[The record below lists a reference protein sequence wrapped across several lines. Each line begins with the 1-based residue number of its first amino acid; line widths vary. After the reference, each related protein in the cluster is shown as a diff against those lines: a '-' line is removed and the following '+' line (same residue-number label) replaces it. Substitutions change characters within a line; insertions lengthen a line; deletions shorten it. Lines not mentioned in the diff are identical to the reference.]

1 MVSPQFS
8 MIELIGA
15 EAASTESN
23 YQFTAGL
30 RRAAEVFDELPSAM
44 RTARRWLV
52 WKEVPTP
59 GKKPRKVPYYADGA
73 PRGSG
78 SELDSPEDVQRLVSF
93 DEAIQAL
100 SSGRFSGLGFAL
112 GPDGLGSHWQG
123 IDLDD
128 LPDRPELEHLA
139 KDLPG
144 YTEKSPSGRGV
155 HAIGY
160 GPPFAAIGSN
170 GKGIEAYS
178 SGRFF
183 TVTCDSAG
191 IGEPVDLSDFVEQR
205 LRPIHRLSGVA
216 HLDVVHEVV
225 DERVRHELRSAL
237 MFMRS
242 DDRELWIRM
251 GHALKPL
258 GDVGR
263 GLWLEWSS
271 TSDKFEQSDAAKTWD
286 SFNPS
291 KTDHRAVFAEAQ
303 RRGWPNP
310 MSSQAAAVAAESAI
324 DATPLLSG
332 AISATSMFGHS
343 PDLNNALV
351 DLTVSVSPDD
361 KHPHVIDKIIPAG
374 EVTLLSGHG
383 GGGKSFVSLLMLVH
397 VALGR
402 AFCGL
407 ATSRVP
413 VMFFSAEDDAA
424 EIRRRLAR
432 ICKVMDINQ
441 HELVDCLH
449 VVDASE
455 MDPTLFTIDQK
466 GKGAETPGLCAL
478 SSLIQELD
486 VGLVVIDNASD
497 VFDGDEVNRRQVR
510 AFIRELRQRLARPDR
525 AVLLLSHVSKAS
537 VVNRRAGVDTSE
549 DYSGS
554 TAWHNSARSRLSLT
568 PQNGGRIR
576 IEHLKANKGSRAEPL
591 NLEWLDGV
599 PLPQGEHPG
608 TGMAEALQR
617 DFERKQDEDFKEVIV
632 SIIHDFDRRGER
644 VPTAMKGA
652 RTAHTA
658 LSASVNPVYPK
669 SLELGRFNRL
679 VRELEHEGRV
689 FRTQVYTPNRK
700 WVDCFTCSR
709 VIVESA
715 PNSSAQPV
723 QAAVATLAQPLSA
736 FNEAPH
742 SARAQSPHP

>member
-8 MIELIGA
+8 MIEPIGA
-15 EAASTESN
+15 TAASN
-23 YQFTAGL
+23 AGNCQLTAGL
-30 RRAAEVFDELPSAM
+30 RRASESYDDLPSSM

-52 WKEVPTP
+52 WKEVPVP
-59 GKKPRKVPYYADGA
+59 DKKPRKVPFYADGT

-78 SELDSPEDVQRLVSF
+78 CELDSAEDMQRLVGF
-93 DEAIQAL
+93 DEALQTL
-100 SSGRFSGLGFAL
+100 SRGQFSGLGFAL
-112 GPDGLGSHWQG
+112 GPDDRGSCWQG

-160 GPPFAAIGSN
+160 GPPFAAIGST
-170 GKGIEAYS
+170 GAGIEAYS

-205 LRPIHRLSGVA
+205 LRPLHRLGGMT
-216 HLDVVHEVV
+216 HLDVVHEFV

-258 GDVGR
+258 GDIGR

-286 SFNPS
+286 TFKPS

-310 MSSQAAAVAAESAI
+310 MSSQAAAVAAESAV
-324 DATPLLSG
+324 DAMRATPLLSG
-332 AISATSMFGHS
+332 AISATSMLGHS

-402 AFCGL
+402 TFCGL

-413 VMFFSAEDDAA
+413 VLFFSAEDDAA

-432 ICKVMDINQ
+432 ICKVMNIN
-441 HELVDCLH
+441 
-449 VVDASE
+449 
-455 MDPTLFTIDQK
+455 
-466 GKGAETPGLCAL
+466 
-478 SSLIQELD
+478 
-486 VGLVVIDNASD
+486 
-497 VFDGDEVNRRQVR
+497 
-510 AFIRELRQRLARPDR
+510 
-525 AVLLLSHVSKAS
+525 
-537 VVNRRAGVDTSE
+537 
-549 DYSGS
+549 
-554 TAWHNSARSRLSLT
+554 
-568 PQNGGRIR
+568 
-576 IEHLKANKGSRAEPL
+576 
-591 NLEWLDGV
+591 
-599 PLPQGEHPG
+599 
-608 TGMAEALQR
+608 
-617 DFERKQDEDFKEVIV
+617 
-632 SIIHDFDRRGER
+632 
-644 VPTAMKGA
+644 
-652 RTAHTA
+652 
-658 LSASVNPVYPK
+658 
-669 SLELGRFNRL
+669 
-679 VRELEHEGRV
+679 
-689 FRTQVYTPNRK
+689 
-700 WVDCFTCSR
+700 
-709 VIVESA
+709 
-715 PNSSAQPV
+715 
-723 QAAVATLAQPLSA
+723 
-736 FNEAPH
+736 
-742 SARAQSPHP
+742 